1 MLYGKTQIIRAPGEK
16 QEQSVKTAWS
26 FGTHHRGNTLH
37 IALNSPFKYFLPQL
51 YQKLLVTFLS
61 LCPLSTGTGI
71 AYPGFQGPVT
81 TWLCYCGRGDF
92 GNGVDHHCLLMPYMV
107 AKCSITELHPWPFS
121 TCYV

>member
-1 MLYGKTQIIRAPGEK
+1 MLYGKTQIIRFPREK

-71 AYPGFQGPVT
+71 AHPGFQGPAT
-81 TWLCYCGRGDF
+81 
-92 GNGVDHHCLLMPYMV
+92 
-107 AKCSITELHPWPFS
+107 A
-121 TCYV
+121 